1 MTWEIFSTNKDN
13 PNGSPNLY
21 VYKSETGEEV
31 FSTIQKKQTDWE
43 PHWSSDETI
52 FGIMLG
58 GEAFFYEVNSPTGFK
73 SSAKKLGGG
82 RNGSISISPG
92 KTPYIAFYVPGT
104 KGAPS
109 MCKIFQYPAV
119 TQAIA
124 CKSFFQADNVEI
136 KWNKRGTG
144 LLLLTSTEVDQTGAS
159 YYGKMALH
167 FLSPLGDSFAVQLKH
182 EGPIHAVE
190 WSPKSNEFCVVY
202 GFMPANATVFNL
214 KCDQVLDFEAGA
226 RNCIH
231 YNEFGN
237 LLILAGFGNLRGV
250 VEIWDMTKKKQIT
263 TLQAPDSTLLEWNPN
278 GETFMTATCA
288 PRLRIGNGFKIWHYS
303 GALLHETLW
312 PAGQELLDVVWQK
325 YSDGIFKEPVISSIK
340 VEGIKPSQAVA
351 STQAYRP
358 PNVRSGGGG
367 TPNSSNLPDDSESK
381 KSKIPGLPPGY
392 ESSSKSSPG
401 GRQNYNNRR
410 GNDSRGR
417 GGGGGGGSAAGT
429 KRNDNRKKGNPKTE
443 KNESTDDATET
454 EIVSPVTEILAGSN
468 GGETPK
474 SKNNRRE
481 HTPKTTGDPEKD
493 KKMRTINKKL
503 HDIKKLKGRQD
514 LGEKLESNQLVKI
527 ESEGSLLKELRQLKV
542 T

>member
-43 PHWSSDETI
+43 PCWSSDESV
-52 FGIMLG
+52 FGLMLG
-58 GEAFFYEVNSPTGFK
+58 GEAFFYEINSETGFK
-73 SSAKKLGGG
+73 TSAKKLGGG

-92 KTPYIAFYVPGT
+92 KTPHIAFYVPGT

-124 CKSFFQADNVEI
+124 CKSFFQADNVEM

-144 LLLLTSTEVDQTGAS
+144 LLLLTSTEVDATGAS

-167 FLSPLGDSFAVQLKH
+167 FLSTKGDSFAVQLKH

-214 KCDQVLDFEAGA
+214 KCDPVLEFEAAA

-231 YNEFGN
+231 YNDFGN

-250 VEIWDMTKKKQIT
+250 VEIWDMTKKKQLT

-312 PAGQELLDVVWQK
+312 QVGQELLDVVWQK
-325 YSDGIFKEPVISSIK
+325 YSEGIFKEPVISSIK
-340 VEGIKPSQAVA
+340 IEGIKPSQAVA

-358 PNVRSGGGG
+358 PMGRG
-367 TPNSSNLPDDSESK
+367 TQNSSNLPDDSESK

-392 ESSSKSSPG
+392 ESSKSSPG
-401 GRQNYNNRR
+401 GRTNYSNRR
-410 GNDSRGR
+410 GNDSSRGR
-417 GGGGGGGSAAGT
+417 GGGSGAGT
-429 KRNDNRKKGNPKTE
+429 KRNDNRRKGTPKTE
-443 KNESTDDATET
+443 KNESTDADPTVET
-454 EIVSPVTEILAGSN
+454 EIVSPVASDAVTGSN

-481 HTPKTTGDPEKD
+481 FTPKTTGDPEKD

-527 ESEGSLLKELRQLKV
+527 ESEGSLLKELRLLKV

>member
-43 PHWSSDETI
+43 PCWSSDESV

-58 GEAFFYEVNSPTGFK
+58 GEAFFYEVNSPTGFE

-82 RNGSISISPG
+82 RNGSVSISPG
-92 KTPYIAFYVPGT
+92 KTPHVAFYVPGT

-109 MCKIFQYPAV
+109 MCKIFQYPAI

-124 CKSFFQADNVEI
+124 CKSFFQADNVEM

-144 LLLLTSTEVDQTGAS
+144 LLLLTSTEVDATGAS

-167 FLSPLGDSFAVQLKH
+167 FLSTKGDSFAVQLKH

-190 WSPKSNEFCVVY
+190 WSPKSTEFCVVY

-231 YNEFGN
+231 YNDFGN

-288 PRLRIGNGFKIWHYS
+288 PRLRIGNGFKVWHYS
-303 GALLHETLW
+303 GGLLHETLW
-312 PAGQELLDVVWQK
+312 AAGQELLDVVWQK
-325 YSDGIFKEPVISSIK
+325 FADGVFNEPVISSVKI
-340 VEGIKPSQAVA
+340 EGIKPSQAVA

-358 PNVRSGGGG
+358 PNVRG
-367 TPNSSNLPDDSESK
+367 TPNSSNLPDDESK
-381 KSKIPGLPPGY
+381 RSKIPGLPPGY
-392 ESSSKSSPG
+392 ESSKTAQG
-401 GRQNYNNRR
+401 GRQNYSNRR
-410 GNDSRGR
+410 GNDRGR
-417 GGGGGGGSAAGT
+417 GGGSATTGT
-429 KRNDNRKKGNPKTE
+429 KRNDNRKRGTPKTE
-443 KNESTDDATET
+443 KSTEDAAKTEET
-454 EIVSPVTEILAGSN
+454 EIVEALVGN

-503 HDIKKLKGRQD
+503 HDIKKLRGRQD